1 MRCIKAFTTTTALEK
16 LTGKGWEGFVSSGL
30 VNSKCRCEV
39 SLGSTSSEKHM
50 VQLGLYS
57 PKIETGASWDPKKH
71 RWFRKALQFPAF
83 RFYL

>member
-1 MRCIKAFTTTTALEK
+1 MTCIEAFTTTTVLEK

-30 VNSKCRCEV
+30 LNSQCRCEV

-57 PKIETGASWDPKKH
+57 PKIDTGASWDTKKH
-71 RWFRKALQFPAF
+71 KWFRKACPSPPF

>member
-1 MRCIKAFTTTTALEK
+1 MTCIEAFTTTTVLEK
-16 LTGKGWEGFVSSGL
+16 LTGKGWERFVSSGL
-30 VNSKCRCEV
+30 LNSQCRCEV

-57 PKIETGASWDPKKH
+57 PKTDTGALWDPKKH
-71 RWFRKALQFPAF
+71 KWFRKACPSPPF